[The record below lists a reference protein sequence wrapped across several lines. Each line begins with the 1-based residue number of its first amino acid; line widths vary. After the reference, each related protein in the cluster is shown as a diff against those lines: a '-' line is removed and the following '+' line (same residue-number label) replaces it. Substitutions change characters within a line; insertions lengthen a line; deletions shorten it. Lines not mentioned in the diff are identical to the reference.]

1 MADLMGDL
9 MGMDEVEDMVGDEGA
24 EEVGVSLMRAR
35 PGRGGRSITLPRRPA
50 WRAGLAPGVGL
61 PRESL
66 EPLPLIPQQN
76 NGIFTGTV
84 NAITYLARPQRPFR
98 AERPVVVVARSGASA
113 QGVFPVAR
121 GGFLVGTSVQQA
133 QVADLPL
140 EIFAPTS
147 FGVRL
152 ALSQAEPGVE
162 ITVNA
167 GLTGPLAST
176 DTLTLGITLLGRSIQ
191 A

>member
-9 MGMDEVEDMVGDEGA
+9 MGDEVEDLAGDEGS
-24 EEVGVSLMRAR
+24 EEMGLSLMRAR
-35 PGRGGRSITLPRRPA
+35 TRGRSITLPRRPS
-50 WRAGLAPGVGL
+50 WRAGLAPGVGM

-76 NGIFTGTV
+76 GGIFTGTV
-84 NAITYLARPQRPFR
+84 AAITYNARPQRPFR
-98 AERPVVVVARSGASA
+98 AERPVVVVARSGPSA
-113 QGVFPVAR
+113 QGVYPVAR
-121 GGFLVGTSVQQA
+121 GGFLVGTSVQQV

-140 EIFAPTS
+140 EIFGPAA

-152 ALSQAEPGVE
+152 ALAQAEPGVE

-167 GLTGPLAST
+167 GLTGPLTST

>member
-9 MGMDEVEDMVGDEGA
+9 MGDEIEDVSGEDGGADELGIQ
-24 EEVGVSLMRAR
+24 LLRA
-35 PGRGGRSITLPRRPA
+35 RGGRGRTITLPRRPS
-50 WRAGLAPGVGL
+50 WRAGLAPGVGM

-76 NGIFTGTV
+76 NGVFNSTV
-84 NAITYLARPQRPFR
+84 VGITYVARPQRPFR
-98 AERPVVVVARSGASA
+98 AERPVVVVARSGPSA
-113 QGVFPVAR
+113 AGVFPVAR

-133 QVADLPL
+133 QVGDLPL

-162 ITVNA
+162 ITLNA
-167 GLTGPLAST
+167 ALTGPLTST

>member
-9 MGMDEVEDMVGDEGA
+9 MGDGYYEEIGEGSEGG
-24 EEVGVSLMRAR
+24 EEMGARLSRAR
-35 PGRGGRSITLPRRPA
+35 AVGRTLRLPPRPA
-50 WRAGLAPGVGL
+50 WRAGLAPGVQM

-66 EPLPLIPQQN
+66 EPLVLIPQQN
-76 NGIFTGTV
+76 NGIFTSTV
-84 NAITYLARPQRPFR
+84 TSITYTARPQRPFR
-98 AERPVVVVARSGASA
+98 AERPVVTVARSGPSA

-121 GGFLVGTSVQQA
+121 GGFLVGTTVQQA

-140 EIFAPTS
+140 EIFAPTA
-147 FGVRL
+147 FDVRL

-162 ITVNA
+162 ITANC
-167 GLTGPLAST
+167 GLTGPLTST
-176 DTLTLGITLLGRSIQ
+176 DTLTLGIALLGRSIQ